1 MGRILNTPG
10 PIQHCSF
17 RILEMAPIQKMSS
30 QVFKVCRLSPGAN
43 NMKHH
48 STTPTDSV
56 KIVERPQAA
65 PIIAIYKQPNE
76 AKEKFEQTNLFENIQ
91 ILSTNAR
98 KTKSEPYPRISAK
111 YLQSKIRVAITTDD
125 L

>member
-1 MGRILNTPG
+1 
-10 PIQHCSF
+10 
-17 RILEMAPIQKMSS
+17 MAPIQKVSS
-30 QVFKVCRLSPGAN
+30 QVFKVCRLSPGAS
-43 NMKHH
+43 NMKQH
-48 STTPTDSV
+48 STTAADSV

-76 AKEKFEQTNLFENIQ
+76 MKEKFEQTNLLENVQ
-91 ILSTNAR
+91 ILSANAR
-98 KTKSEPYPRISAK
+98 KTKSEPDTRISAK

>member
-1 MGRILNTPG
+1 
-10 PIQHCSF
+10 
-17 RILEMAPIQKMSS
+17 MAPIQKVSS
-30 QVFKVCRLSPGAN
+30 QVFKVCRLSPGA
-43 NMKHH
+43 
-48 STTPTDSV
+48 STIKQNSTFAPDSV

-65 PIIAIYKQPNE
+65 PIIAIYKQPDE
-76 AKEKFEQTNLFENIQ
+76 MKENVDQKNLLETMS

-98 KTKSEPYPRISAK
+98 KTKSEPDTRISAK